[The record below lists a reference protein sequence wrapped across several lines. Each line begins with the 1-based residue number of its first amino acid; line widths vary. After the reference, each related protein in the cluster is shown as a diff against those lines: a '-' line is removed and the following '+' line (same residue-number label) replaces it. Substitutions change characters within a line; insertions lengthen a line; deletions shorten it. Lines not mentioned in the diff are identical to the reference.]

1 MATDMQPA
9 QPDGPG
15 RESKERWQRAW
26 SHREDLLKVARRRS
40 VSAEDAEDA
49 VHEAMLRAAEHP
61 DLDDERLG
69 AWLTTVTMRLCV
81 DRHRQV
87 HREAQVRSSPRLHP
101 PGPVPVEEAVCD
113 RAEARWLA
121 VRSSEL
127 PARQAEAL
135 WLKAEDLDVGQV
147 ATKMGLSYRTVES
160 LLARARRTL
169 RNSLAATLGLALW
182 LCGRG
187 RPGSGGNAQAV
198 ALAST
203 AVTLAVAGLVLP
215 HVHDGDAP
223 SPRPATQP
231 AATEAAGSGAPEPD
245 RTGAPGNA
253 SPSPAPTPG
262 ASGGARPAGER
273 GLPLPEL
280 PGVPLPALP
289 LSTPPVSGLPVPEA
303 EDLVSLLP
311 TVPSAS
317 VPTVRPSVPAVPSSV
332 PALPAPSASVPTV
345 PVPPAL
351 PAQP

>member
-15 RESKERWQRAW
+15 RESQERWQRAW
-26 SHREDLLKVARRRS
+26 GHREDLLKVARRRS
-40 VSAEDAEDA
+40 VSVEDAEDA

-61 DLDDERLG
+61 ELDDERLG

-87 HREAQVRSSPRLHP
+87 HREDQVRSSPRLHP

-113 RAEARWLA
+113 RAEANWLA

-187 RPGSGGNAQAV
+187 RPRSGGNAQAV

-215 HVHDGDAP
+215 YVQDGDTPRP
-223 SPRPATQP
+223 SPAPPAV
-231 AATEAAGSGAPEPD
+231 TEAAVSGAPEPG

-253 SPSPAPTPG
+253 APSAAPTQDAPG
-262 ASGGARPAGER
+262 GDRPAGER
-273 GLPLPEL
+273 DLPLPEL

-289 LSTPPVSGLPVPEA
+289 LSTPPVSRLPVVPG
-303 EDLVSLLP
+303 DVVSSLPPLPSVSLPTASLPSPRVSAPKPLPAPDTSLPALPQSP
-311 TVPSAS
+311 TVP
-317 VPTVRPSVPAVPSSV
+317 P
-332 PALPAPSASVPTV
+332 LPAP
-345 PVPPAL
+345 
-351 PAQP
+351 

>member
-9 QPDGPG
+9 RPDGPG
-15 RESKERWQRAW
+15 PESEERWQRAW

-87 HREAQVRSSPRLHP
+87 HREAQVRSSPRLHH

-113 RAEARWLA
+113 RAEANWLA

-135 WLKAEDLDVGQV
+135 WLKSEDLDVGQV

-169 RNSLAATLGLALW
+169 RNSLAATLGLVLW

-215 HVHDGDAP
+215 YVHDGDTPRP
-223 SPRPATQP
+223 SPVPPAV
-231 AATEAAGSGAPEPD
+231 TEAAGSGAPEPG
-245 RTGAPGNA
+245 RSGAPA
-253 SPSPAPTPG
+253 APSPAPTQG
-262 ASGGARPAGER
+262 APDGARPAGER
-273 GLPLPEL
+273 GLPLPAL

-289 LSTPPVSGLPVPEA
+289 LSTPPVSGLPVPGAA
-303 EDLVSLLP
+303 EDLVSSLP
-311 TVPSAS
+311 SVPAS
-317 VPTVRPSVPAVPSSV
+317 VPTVAPSVPTEPSSVPAVPAPSTSV
-332 PALPAPSASVPTV
+332 PSA
-345 PVPPAL
+345 PVPPAV